1 MTTTAPRQVPAPTA
15 GPEPALR
22 VGPVRRRASRTRR
35 QQNRA
40 AYLFILPFFVFFV
53 LMLVVPLVYS
63 GYLSVFREQLIGG
76 LSFVGLDNYSRAL
89 QDPEFLAGLGR
100 VGLFLVVQVP
110 IMLALALIFA
120 LVLDSGRLRFA
131 GFVRL
136 GIFLP
141 YAIPGVIAALM
152 WGYLYGQDFGP
163 FAQIAQFFGLPAPQ
177 FLSSQWML
185 ASIGNIT
192 TWSFVGYNMI
202 IIFAALRAVPE
213 ELYEAAT
220 MDGAGAIRVAW
231 SIKIPAVRPALMLT
245 VIFSI
250 IGSFQLF
257 TEPQLLKTIA
267 PTVID
272 GAYTPNLY
280 AYTLAFSRNELNYAA
295 AVSFLLGFLIMV
307 ISYVV
312 QLSTQRKE
320 RSR

>member
-1 MTTTAPRQVPAPTA
+1 MTTNTPVVTARPPAARSKT
-15 GPEPALR
+15 R
-22 VGPVRRRASRTRR
+22 SRTSPARR

-40 AYLFILPFFVFFV
+40 AYFFVAPFLLFFV
-53 LMLVVPLVYS
+53 LMLVIPLVYS

-76 LSFVGLDNYSRAL
+76 LSFIGLDNYARAL

-100 VGLFLVVQVP
+100 VVLFLVVQVP
-110 IMLALALIFA
+110 IMLALALLFA

-131 GFVRL
+131 RFIRL

-163 FAQIAQFFGLPAPQ
+163 FAQVAQFFGLPAPQ
-177 FLSSQWML
+177 FLSGQWML

-202 IIFAALRAVPE
+202 IIFAALRSVPE
-213 ELYEAAT
+213 EQYEAAT
-220 MDGAGAIRVAW
+220 MDGAGPIRIAW
-231 SIKIPAVRPALMLT
+231 SIKIPAVRPALILT
-245 VIFSI
+245 VIFSV

-257 TEPQLLKTIA
+257 TEPQLLKSIA

-295 AVSFLLGFLIMV
+295 AVSFLLGFIIMV
-307 ISYVV
+307 VSYVV

-320 RSR
+320 RTR